1 MWQKFKN
8 LNLLMRIIIACMAIC
23 FLPITLVIFSIEFL
37 IKAIKNK
44 NKRKI
49 VLGCFL
55 ALLTMSCARTVYFR
69 AGIGNENSTPAN
81 QVSSN
86 KDKEDAEKQAEE
98 EAKKQEEG
106 KGQTEKQ
113 KKDEEAI
120 KLAEQQKKNED
131 KQKSSENKKNNEPTK
146 FFNDVYLKNK
156 NCVNMASYEGIKS
169 NIDIF
174 GYKYKIIE
182 PNETTLRQIDVYDNQ
197 SNDTIQ
203 FQFYEN
209 DTGEEVVTVM
219 QYNKKDEPDKS
230 VAISDDFHIYPP
242 KFNNHINNTNTEVN
256 SIEEQI
262 NFMFN

>member
-37 IKAIKNK
+37 MKAIRNK
-44 NKRKI
+44 NKGKV

-55 ALLTMSCARTVYFR
+55 ALLTLSCARTVYLTR
-69 AGIGNENSTPAN
+69 SLDDKNSTQVN

-86 KDKEDAEKQAEE
+86 KDKEDAEKQA
-98 EAKKQEEG
+98 KKQEEE
-106 KGQTEKQ
+106 KAQTEQQ
-113 KKDEEAI
+113 KKDEETK
-120 KLAEQQKKNED
+120 KLAQEKQKKNED
-131 KQKSSENKKNNEPTK
+131 EQKPLENKKNNEPTK

-262 NFMFN
+262 KFIFN

>member
-1 MWQKFKN
+1 MWQKFKS
-8 LNLLMRIIIACMAIC
+8 LNTFLKVIIGIIAIC
-23 FLPITLVIFSIEFL
+23 FLPITLAVFSIEFL
-37 IKAIKNK
+37 MKAIEAKNK
-44 NKRKI
+44 GKI

-55 ALLTMSCARTVYFR
+55 ALLTLSCARTVYLTR
-69 AGIGNENSTPAN
+69 DLDDKNSTQVN

-86 KDKEDAEKQAEE
+86 KDKEDAEKKAKEE
-98 EAKKQEEG
+98 TKKQKEQ
-106 KGQTEKQ
+106 KAQTEKQ

-120 KLAEQQKKNED
+120 KLVEQQKKNED
-131 KQKSSENKKNNEPTK
+131 EQKTLENKKNNEATK

-197 SNDTIQ
+197 SNDTVQ